1 MASTPDTSNRFVL
14 EVFDCTLWCPIAQAP
29 FYPTDVGPIRSILGL
44 GAADDAELE
53 CLYHLDD
60 DQIAAIVAAFG
71 TFDPRQLSNKAEI
84 KIWLF
89 RLPGTI
95 ETPYLVHTNWELPL
109 LLEGRKKLA
118 RFYDCYPSPLF
129 DCEEAF
135 DRWVANG
142 VLHKEVVDEPLEKPI
157 EKWLGCR
164 TVYYTPKGEEWRI
177 PAHKLIQDASGK
189 SGGWNEHFE
198 RLEGMLFG
206 YEDWQNDWWIK
217 SGLERGAFGGA
228 TFCCAVTAAGLAWAE
243 SAGLRALPPIEPLP
257 VIAYWRETADADLQ
271 QFLEAQPG
279 DVAVLRFTIGGL
291 YRLQHI
297 IDSRQGGPWH
307 VPGHQIPELNKHL
320 TGAVV
325 VVARRGPIEV
335 SL

>member
-14 EVFDCTLWCPIAQAP
+14 EVFDCILWCPTAQAP
-29 FYPTDVGPIRSILGL
+29 FFPTDVGSLRSILGL
-44 GAADDAELE
+44 GAADDPELE
-53 CLYHLDD
+53 SLYHLND
-60 DQIAAIVAAFG
+60 DQIAAIVSAFG
-71 TFDPRQLSNKAEI
+71 TFDPRRLDAEAEI
-84 KIWLF
+84 EIRLY

-118 RFYDCYPSPLF
+118 VFSDFYPSPLF

-142 VLHKEVVDEPLEKPI
+142 VLHKKVIDEPFEEPTR
-157 EKWLGCR
+157 KWLGDR

-217 SGLERGAFGGA
+217 TCLERGGFGG
-228 TFCCAVTAAGLAWAE
+228 TTYCCAVTAAGLAWAE
-243 SAGLRALPPIEPLP
+243 SSGLRALPPIEAVLP
-257 VIAYWRETADADLQ
+257 VRAYWMTSDADLQ
-271 QFLEAQPG
+271 EFLPQWP
-279 DVAVLRFTIGGL
+279 DSVAVLRFTVGGHAVA
-291 YRLQHI
+291 HI
-297 IDSRQGGPWH
+297 IDHSHGGPWK
-307 VPGHQIPELNKHL
+307 VPGHQIPELNKHM
-320 TGAVV
+320 TGAIV
-325 VVARRGPIEV
+325 VVAR
-335 SL
+335 